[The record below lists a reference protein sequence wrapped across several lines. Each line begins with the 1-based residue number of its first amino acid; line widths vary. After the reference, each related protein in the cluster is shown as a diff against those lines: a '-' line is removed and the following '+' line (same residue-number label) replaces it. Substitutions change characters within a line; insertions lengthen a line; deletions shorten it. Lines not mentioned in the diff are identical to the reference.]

1 MQYPVFICD
10 DDQNQIEQTKK
21 ILGAAEMIL
30 SDDEEIE
37 FSIASATDYMGAID
51 YLKKH
56 KLDGGIYFLAVELGG
71 DTEEDTGFDLAAL
84 IKKRDER
91 AQIIFVT
98 SHADL
103 SLITF
108 RRRLGPIDYIVK
120 TSDLDKFRQMM
131 VKTVEVAI
139 YNLHKFNY
147 MKKMTFSYKIGR
159 QTRNVNIDDI
169 IYISTTI
176 TPHKLLMILTTGEM
190 QLLGSINQYA
200 KENPMLEK
208 INQSCLV
215 NPKNI
220 ESIDLKQ
227 HRVSFVNGD
236 VEDFSRSSVKMM
248 KDFLARYN
256 YKTEK
261 LAKQKEINDGH
272 VNV

>member
-1 MQYPVFICD
+1 MKYPVFICD
-10 DDQNQIEQTKK
+10 DDQEQIEQTKK

-30 SDDEEIE
+30 SDDEEVE
-37 FSIASATDYMGAID
+37 FSIASATDYLSAID
-51 YLKKH
+51 YLKNH
-56 KLDGGIYFLAVELGG
+56 KLNGGIYFLDVELGG
-71 DTEEDTGFDLAAL
+71 DTENDTGFDLAAL

-120 TSDLDKFRQMM
+120 TSDLDKLRQMM

-169 IYISTTI
+169 IYISTTA

-200 KENPMLEK
+200 KENPLLEK
-208 INQSCLV
+208 MNQSCLV

-220 ESIDLKQ
+220 ESVDLKR
-227 HRVSFVNGD
+227 HRVLFINGD
-236 VEDFSRSSVKMM
+236 VEDFSRTNVDKMRGL
-248 KDFLARYN
+248 LAEYN
-256 YKTEK
+256 YKTEE
-261 LAKQKEINDGH
+261 LAKKEEKNDSLT
-272 VNV
+272 

>member
-56 KLDGGIYFLAVELGG
+56 KLDGGIYFLDVELGG

-159 QTRNVNIDDI
+159 QTRNVE
-169 IYISTTI
+169 TV
-176 TPHKLLMILTTGEM
+176 K
-190 QLLGSINQYA
+190 
-200 KENPMLEK
+200 
-208 INQSCLV
+208 
-215 NPKNI
+215 
-220 ESIDLKQ
+220 
-227 HRVSFVNGD
+227 SFV
-236 VEDFSRSSVKMM
+236 
-248 KDFLARYN
+248 
-256 YKTEK
+256 
-261 LAKQKEINDGH
+261 
-272 VNV
+272 

>member
-1 MQYPVFICD
+1 MKYPVFICD
-10 DDQNQIEQTKK
+10 DDKNQIEETKK

-30 SDDEEIE
+30 SGDEEVE
-37 FSIASATDYMGAID
+37 FSIDTATNYMEAIN
-51 YLKKH
+51 YLKEH
-56 KLDGGIYFLAVELGG
+56 KLDGGIYFLDVELGN
-71 DTEEDTGFDLAAL
+71 DTEKDNGFDLASL

-120 TSDLDKFRQMM
+120 TTDMDKLRKIM

-169 IYISTTI
+169 IYISTTT

-200 KENPMLEK
+200 QENPLLEK
-208 INQSCLV
+208 INQSCLA

-220 ESIDLKQ
+220 KSIDLKQ
-227 HRVSFVNGD
+227 HRVLFINGD
-236 VEDFSRSSVKMM
+236 VEDFSRTSVERM
-248 KDFLARYN
+248 KDLLAKYN
-256 YKTEK
+256 YKTEE
-261 LAKQKEINDGH
+261 LAKKEEEKW
-272 VNV
+272 

>member
-1 MQYPVFICD
+1 MKYPVFICD

-30 SDDEEIE
+30 SDDEEVE
-37 FSIASATDYMGAID
+37 FSIATATNYMDAIT
-51 YLKKH
+51 YLKEH
-56 KLDGGIYFLAVELGG
+56 KLDGGIYFLDVELGG
-71 DTEEDTGFDLAAL
+71 ETENDTGFDLASL

-120 TSDLDKFRQMM
+120 TSDLDKLRHTM
-131 VKTVEVAI
+131 VKTIEVAI

-169 IYISTTI
+169 IYISTTV

-227 HRVSFVNGD
+227 HRVQFINGD
-236 VEDFSRSSVKMM
+236 VEDFSRTSVQKM
-248 KDFLARYN
+248 KDLLSEYN
-256 YKTEK
+256 YKTET
-261 LAKQKEINDGH
+261 LAKNEEENG
-272 VNV
+272 NFA

>member
-1 MQYPVFICD
+1 MKYPVFICD
-10 DDQNQIEQTKK
+10 DDQNQISQTEK

-30 SDDEEIE
+30 SDDEEVE
-37 FSIASATDYMGAID
+37 FSTASATDYMSAID
-51 YLKKH
+51 YLKNH
-56 KLDGGIYFLAVELGG
+56 RLDGGIYFLDVELGG
-71 DTEEDTGFDLAAL
+71 DTEKDTGFDLASL
-84 IKKRDER
+84 IKRRDER

-120 TSDLDKFRQMM
+120 TSDLDKFRQTM
-131 VKTVEVAI
+131 VKTIEVVI

-169 IYISTTI
+169 IYITTTF
-176 TPHKLLMILTTGEM
+176 TPHKLLIILTTGEM

-200 KENPMLEK
+200 QENPMLEK
-208 INQSCLV
+208 INQSCLA

-220 ESIDLKQ
+220 KAIDLKQ
-227 HRVSFVNGD
+227 HRVLFIND
-236 VEDFSRSSVKMM
+236 DIEEFSRSNVKKMRGLL
-248 KDFLARYN
+248 KQYN
-256 YKTEK
+256 YKT
-261 LAKQKEINDGH
+261 KEIAKNER
-272 VNV
+272 NME